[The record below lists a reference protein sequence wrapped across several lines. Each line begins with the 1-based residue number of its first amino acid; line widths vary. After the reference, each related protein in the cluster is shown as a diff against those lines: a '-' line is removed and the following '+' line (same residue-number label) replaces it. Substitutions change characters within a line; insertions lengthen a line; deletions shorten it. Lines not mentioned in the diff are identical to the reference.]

1 MSQIEKKS
9 FFNELK
15 KSPSFNSYL
24 SSPYKSIKHST
35 YFHSYDHF
43 FNQFRNK
50 EITFVEIG
58 VLDGGSLFMWRDYF
72 GSKARVI
79 GVDLNPEANKW
90 KAEGFEIF
98 IGNQS
103 DENFWKKFS
112 DKVGPI
118 DIILDD
124 GGHTYEQQIITTECL
139 LDTIKD
145 GGMILIED
153 THTSYMDG
161 FGPRKKSFI
170 KYTKNLIDLINMRF
184 SIFNNKRSEK
194 RIWSIE
200 MVESM
205 VAFKINRTASNL
217 ISERTKNNGKSESSE
232 DYRHFSNTPIR
243 ELQKF
248 AARNLNTFKYIPFA
262 KLIFT
267 FIKNRL
273 INRKFKAGKYF
284 K

>member
-1 MSQIEKKS
+1 MSQLEKKN
-9 FFNELK
+9 FFIELK
-15 KSPSFNSYL
+15 NSSSFNSYL
-24 SSPYKSIKHST
+24 KSPYKSIKHST

-43 FNQFRNK
+43 FNRFRNK

-79 GVDLNPEANKW
+79 GVDLNPKAKKW
-90 KAEGFEIF
+90 KDEGFEIF

-112 DKVGPI
+112 KEVGPI
-118 DIILDD
+118 DIVLDD

-139 LDTIKD
+139 LGAIKD
-145 GGMILIED
+145 GGIIVIED
-153 THTSYMDG
+153 THTSYLDG
-161 FGPRKKSFI
+161 FGPKTKSFI
-170 KYTKNLIDLINMRF
+170 NYTKNLIDLINMRF
-184 SIFNNKRSEK
+184 SIFNNQDAEK

-200 MVESM
+200 IVESM
-205 VAFKINRTASNL
+205 VAFRINKTASNL
-217 ISERTKNNGKSESSE
+217 MSERTKNNGKSESNE
-232 DYRHFSNTPIR
+232 DYRYFENTTIR
-243 ELQKF
+243 KLQKYAGKNF
-248 AARNLNTFKYIPFA
+248 NTLKYIPFA
-262 KLIFT
+262 KFIFS

-273 INRKFKAGKYF
+273 INRKFKADKYF